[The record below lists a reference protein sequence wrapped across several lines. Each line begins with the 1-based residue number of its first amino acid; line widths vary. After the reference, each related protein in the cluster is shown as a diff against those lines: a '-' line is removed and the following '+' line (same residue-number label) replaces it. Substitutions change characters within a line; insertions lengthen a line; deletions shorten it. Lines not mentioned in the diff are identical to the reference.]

1 MDEHAIREMTDYY
14 REQGA
19 PQDQQ
24 MLIALLREAQE
35 KQGGAL
41 SQDMLEAIA
50 AAYQM
55 KTTLLQAL
63 IRRVPGLRMESARHR
78 LEVCGTCRLGAKLR
92 GYIEKTYGVKSG
104 SSCEAA
110 GFTYHVTPCMKNCGK
125 GPSIRWDGQLYAHA
139 DEALIRRLVSGKE

>member
-35 KQGGAL
+35 KQSGAL

-55 KTTLLQAL
+55 KATLLQAL
-63 IRRVPGLRMESARHR
+63 VRRVPGLRMESARHR
-78 LEVCGTCRLGAKLR
+78 LEVCGTCRQGAKLR
-92 GYIEKTYGVKSG
+92 DYIEKTYGVKSG
-104 SSCEAA
+104 GICEAA

-125 GPSIRWDGQLYAHA
+125 GPSIRWDGQLFSHA
-139 DEALIRRLVSGKE
+139 DEALVRRLIG

>member
-41 SQDMLEAIA
+41 SQDILDAISA
-50 AAYQM
+50 A
-55 KTTLLQAL
+55 
-63 IRRVPGLRMESARHR
+63 
-78 LEVCGTCRLGAKLR
+78 
-92 GYIEKTYGVKSG
+92 
-104 SSCEAA
+104 
-110 GFTYHVTPCMKNCGK
+110 
-125 GPSIRWDGQLYAHA
+125 
-139 DEALIRRLVSGKE
+139 